1 MLLHYG
7 YKDCTFIC
15 HSFSSYLLL
24 LFSIRRPQLA
34 QERIRK
40 LVLLSPIGITTKEE
54 DYKNYIN
61 GCSDLLHTLLNKF
74 GWAFNLTYKSPL
86 RTVCS
91 CCKTSLIMG
100 GLKEVGSTER
110 EKELMCKLIETL
122 VLLPDGSDPL
132 FFRYF

>member
-1 MLLHYG
+1 MLLHYNF
-7 YKDCTFIC
+7 KDCTFVC
-15 HSFSSYLLL
+15 HSFSAYLLL
-24 LFSIRRPQLA
+24 RFSIRHPQFA
-34 QERIRK
+34 QDRIKK

-86 RTVCS
+86 RTICS

-100 GLKEVGSTER
+100 GLKKVGSSER